1 MEKQELIKKVNSVLA
16 EEFEVEES
24 IITPDANIKQTLE
37 LDSLSLVDMV
47 ALIENEFGV
56 KIWLRYRLL
65 LPCTT
70 IWQREHNVP
79 ERTDI
84 PTHSSTPSYRNG

>member
-24 IITPDANIKQTLE
+24 LIPPDANIKQTLE

-56 KIWLRYRLL
+56 KIPSADLVKVQTFAALYDYLA
-65 LPCTT
+65 
-70 IWQREHNVP
+70 
-79 ERTDI
+79 ERA
-84 PTHSSTPSYRNG
+84 

>member
-1 MEKQELIKKVNSVLA
+1 MNKNELIAKVNSVLA

-24 IITPDANIKQTLE
+24 IITPEANIKQTLQ

-56 KIWLRYRLL
+56 KIQPADLAMVQTFQALYDYLAERL
-65 LPCTT
+65 
-70 IWQREHNVP
+70 
-79 ERTDI
+79 
-84 PTHSSTPSYRNG
+84 

>member
-1 MEKQELIKKVNSVLA
+1 MA

-24 IITPDANIKQTLE
+24 IITPEAPIKQTLQ

-56 KIWLRYRLL
+56 KIPSADLGQILTFQALYDYLA
-65 LPCTT
+65 
-70 IWQREHNVP
+70 
-79 ERTDI
+79 ERA
-84 PTHSSTPSYRNG
+84 

>member
-1 MEKQELIKKVNSVLA
+1 MEKSELIAKVNSVLA

-24 IITPDANIKQTLE
+24 IITPEAPIKQTLQ

-56 KIWLRYRLL
+56 KIPSADLGQILTFQALYDYLA
-65 LPCTT
+65 
-70 IWQREHNVP
+70 
-79 ERTDI
+79 ERA
-84 PTHSSTPSYRNG
+84 